1 MDTPEILEMILAGT
15 DMRTLLTSAQ
25 RVCRNWASLIRN
37 SRSIQKT
44 LFFIPIKDS
53 EWGIGQKIPNP
64 LLTETFA
71 SFFPT
76 KNRPDSYQFD
86 FSDLVMT
93 RDASTLAQFIRADA
107 SWRKMLVQQPPISK
121 IGLFHI
127 SHEIGG
133 DSAESAS
140 ILADKIMQGSGYD
153 GFRMERLVE
162 LLLFSCRVEF
172 SPFIDARV
180 YWSTE
185 EPISFERSFQG
196 INDAF
201 YRALDKFGLVVH
213 TCEVIQCTGDM
224 IRPLSAEE
232 LTRREIIRA
241 YTECGVD
248 VDLKKRNLEDSIGE
262 GIDLKGLSR
271 RYGQR

>member
-1 MDTPEILEMILAGT
+1 
-15 DMRTLLTSAQ
+15 
-25 RVCRNWASLIRN
+25 
-37 SRSIQKT
+37 
-44 LFFIPIKDS
+44 
-53 EWGIGQKIPNP
+53 
-64 LLTETFA
+64 
-71 SFFPT
+71 
-76 KNRPDSYQFD
+76 
-86 FSDLVMT
+86 
-93 RDASTLAQFIRADA
+93 
-107 SWRKMLVQQPPISK
+107 
-121 IGLFHI
+121 
-127 SHEIGG
+127 
-133 DSAESAS
+133 
-140 ILADKIMQGSGYD
+140 MQESGYD

-185 EPISFERSFQG
+185 EPISYERSFQG

-201 YRALDKFGLVVH
+201 RRALDKFGLVVH
-213 TCEVIQCTGDM
+213 TCEVIQCTGGM